1 MDIVVDKKGADG
13 GTCVL
18 VIGIMLV
25 ICPFLLGAGIKSVLN
40 RVYKAE
46 KFTGYALFLYGLICT
61 LGIFEIG
68 HLAGVILDFSLLFS
82 GKIVLGCMAIAEMIA
97 LLLVCIR
104 RNENREK
111 KRSNRVSPIML
122 LFGAMFVF
130 QIVYLW
136 TSPVLQTSGD
146 ITLETVNSFL
156 ATNGIYSV
164 SPLTGKSYSGAPF
177 RYEILCLPTIYAW
190 ISSWLK
196 MNPELVVVRIVP
208 SIILCA
214 AYMAYYL
221 LADTLFE
228 GYEDKKSRQWLFMLF
243 VSVIFILCEGAVFS
257 EGYGVLHGG
266 HLGTTMRNSI
276 LIPLVLHGALER
288 KWVLAILCVLAEA
301 CIVWTF
307 WGLGLCIVV
316 LAGVILARLILK
328 SKLFR
333 DKEGVS

>member
-1 MDIVVDKKGADG
+1 M
-13 GTCVL
+13 L
-18 VIGIMLV
+18 VIGMMLM

-40 RVYKAE
+40 RFNKKE
-46 KFTGYALFLYGLICT
+46 KFTGYELFLYGFICM
-61 LGIFEIG
+61 LGICEAG
-68 HLAGVILDFSLLFS
+68 HLTGVILDFSLQFS
-82 GKIVLGCMAIAEMIA
+82 GKIALGCMAIAEIIA
-97 LLLVCIR
+97 IPLICTSR
-104 RNENREK
+104 KKNKENKELYK
-111 KRSNRVSPIML
+111 FSPVML

-130 QIVYLW
+130 QMVYLW

-156 ATNGIYSV
+156 TTNGIYSV
-164 SPLTGKSYSGAPF
+164 SPLTGKIYSGAPF
-177 RYEILCLPTIYAW
+177 RYEILCLPTVYAW
-190 ISSWLK
+190 ISSWFDLA
-196 MNPELVVVRIVP
+196 PEMVVVRIVP
-208 SIILCA
+208 IIVLCA

-243 VSVIFILCEGAVFS
+243 VSIIFMLCESAVFS
-257 EGYGVLHGG
+257 EGYGVLHCG

-307 WGLGLCIVV
+307 WGVGLCVLV
-316 LAGVILARLILK
+316 LAGVVCTRIILK
-328 SKLFR
+328 SKWFR